1 MISHNCLVTAKG
13 VRPDAVIID
22 AGLVEHVV
30 RTVYH
35 LQWADDV
42 IDEGLCSA
50 QIFRQH
56 LLFDVA

>member
-22 AGLVEHVV
+22 AGLVEHAV

-35 LQWADDV
+35 LQRADDV
-42 IDEGLCSA
+42 SA
-50 QIFRQH
+50 QVFRQH
-56 LLFDVA
+56 LLFDLA